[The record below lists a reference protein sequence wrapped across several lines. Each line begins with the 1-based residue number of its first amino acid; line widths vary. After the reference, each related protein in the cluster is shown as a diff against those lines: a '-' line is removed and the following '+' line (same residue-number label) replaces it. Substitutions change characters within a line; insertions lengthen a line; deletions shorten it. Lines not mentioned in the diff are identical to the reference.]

1 MHCNKIHLTLLVFLT
16 VVMGILPLLCLCL
29 PLCYAYVTYHNL
41 YILLLCLH
49 LGVALLVYYIFYLL
63 RVTTKEVATAQAQ
76 FDGFHRTLADAAL
89 DLSWHGSSSSPHTKK
104 RRKSLSKTPELD
116 TQTYSL

>member
-1 MHCNKIHLTLLVFLT
+1 MHYNKIHLTLLVFLT

-63 RVTTKEVATAQAQ
+63 RVTTKKVATAQAQ
-76 FDGFHRTLADAAL
+76 FDGFHRTLADAL